1 MVTVAQVLGLP
12 GLGLEPV
19 VEAATDLPVSWVVT
33 SELAD
38 PTPYLEGGEI
48 LLLTGI
54 HTSARAHSWTEY
66 VRRLTDRGV
75 VALGLGVGGRL
86 SYLRVPDALTAA
98 CRDAGLTLFR
108 VPERTPFLGIIRAA
122 AEMRAAEARTALEGM
137 LSEQRS
143 LTRAAVG
150 RDGPARVVRTLVSV
164 LGGGWAGVCAA
175 DARIVERSGPGLP
188 ELPAG
193 RTLPQLLD
201 RLRPAGLR
209 GSLSESGPAGAVVVH
224 PLGVDGVPQ
233 SYLVVALPGPVDP
246 VRTGVIA
253 TAVALLSLHAERAA
267 EQVLFR
273 RRVRAGALALLLSGE
288 VRSADALLGVADD
301 TTWSTAPRV
310 RVARLRGGA
319 EELQEGVRR
328 LEARTAHGTRPVLV
342 GAPATEPDGGQTAA
356 VLLEDLPERLA
367 DVRAAAE
374 ASGLRAGIGGPAAVH
389 ETGASDREAR
399 EALERTTDRQR
410 VGTWDDLVAGG
421 VAGLL
426 PPETARAWARQLLR
440 PVDREGRL
448 SLLRTFLAHN
458 GNRSRTAEALGIH
471 RNTLQQRLQ
480 EVEAA
485 LGRSVDDPQLRAEL
499 WIALRLSD
507 RPDRSAP

>member
-38 PTPYLEGGEI
+38 PTPYLEGGEV
-48 LLLTGI
+48 LLLTGL

-75 VALGLGVGGRL
+75 VALGLGVGGQL
-86 SYLRVPDALTAA
+86 SYLRVPEALAAA

-122 AEMRAAEARTALEGM
+122 AEMRAAEARTALEAM
-137 LSEQRS
+137 LSEQRR

-150 RDGPARVVRTLVSV
+150 RNGPARVVRTLVSV

-193 RTLPQLLD
+193 RTLPELLD

-224 PLGVDGVPQ
+224 PLGVDGDPQ
-233 SYLVVALPGPVDP
+233 SYLVVVLSGPVDP

-267 EQVLFR
+267 EQALFR
-273 RRVRAGALALLLSGE
+273 RRVRAGALALLLNGE

-319 EELQEGVRR
+319 EELRDGVRR
-328 LEARTAHGTRPVLV
+328 LEAQTAHGARPVLV
-342 GAPATEPDGGQTAA
+342 GTPATEPGGLQTVA

-367 DVRAAAE
+367 EVRAAAE

-389 ETGASDREAR
+389 ETDASDREAR

-426 PPETARAWARQLLR
+426 PPETARAWARQLLG
-440 PVDREGRL
+440 PLDGAGRL

-458 GNRSRTAEALGIH
+458 GNRSGTAEALGIH

-480 EVEAA
+480 EIEEA

-507 RPDRSAP
+507 RPDRSTP

>member
-54 HTSARAHSWTEY
+54 HTSAREHSWTEY
-66 VRRLTDRGV
+66 VGRLTDRGV
-75 VALGLGVGGRL
+75 VALGFGVGGRL
-86 SYLRVPDALTAA
+86 SHLRVPDALAAA
-98 CRDAGLTLFR
+98 CRDAGMTLFR

-122 AEMRAAEARTALEGM
+122 AEMRAAEARTALETM

-150 RDGPARVVRTLVSV
+150 RDGPARVVRTLVAV
-164 LGGGWAGVCAA
+164 LGGGWAGVCTA
-175 DARIVERSGPGLP
+175 DARIVERSGPGMP
-188 ELPAG
+188 ELPSG
-193 RTLPQLLD
+193 RTLPDLLD

-224 PLGVDGVPQ
+224 PLGVDDAPR
-233 SYLVVALPGPVDP
+233 SYLVVSLPDAFDP

-267 EQVLFR
+267 EQALFR
-273 RRVRAGALALLLSGE
+273 RRVRAGALALLLNGE
-288 VRSADALLGVADD
+288 VRSADALLEVADD
-301 TTWSTAPRV
+301 TTWSTAARV
-310 RVARLRGGA
+310 RVARLLGGA
-319 EELQEGVRR
+319 EELREGVRR
-328 LEARTAHGTRPVLV
+328 LEAYTTRGTRPVLV
-342 GAPATEPDGGQTAA
+342 GAPATEPSGQQTAA

-367 DVRAAAE
+367 EVRAAAE
-374 ASGLRAGIGGPAAVH
+374 ASGLRAGIGGPSDVH
-389 ETGASDREAR
+389 ETHASDREAR

-426 PPETARAWARQLLR
+426 PPEAARAWARQLLR
-440 PVDREGRL
+440 PVDRAGRL
-448 SLLRTFLAHN
+448 ALLRTFLAHN
-458 GNRSRTAEALGIH
+458 GNRSGTAEALGIH

-480 EVEAA
+480 DIEEV

-499 WIALRLSD
+499 WIALRVSERSD
-507 RPDRSAP
+507 RPAP